1 MRTRA
6 NTKAYAG
13 PARQGMASLV
23 VCGVLIGDMS
33 KPPAKDKPDAASA
46 LSIAERLLLFCVA
59 SGTKWE
65 RAGIAD
71 GDKHDGERSHSAR
84 SRRAAA
90 ADDRSASRAHGAA
103 GEGWLT
109 AVALQ

>member
-1 MRTRA
+1 
-6 NTKAYAG
+6 
-13 PARQGMASLV
+13 MASLV

-65 RAGIAD
+65 RAGTLLAK
-71 GDKHDGERSHSAR
+71 GG
-84 SRRAAA
+84 
-90 ADDRSASRAHGAA
+90 
-103 GEGWLT
+103 
-109 AVALQ
+109 